1 MRVLVCDDSAVMRKA
16 ISQIIASDPKFT
28 VVDTA
33 KNGREA
39 VEKAAALKPD
49 LITMDIEMPE
59 LDGLT
64 ALSRIMAQ
72 CPTRVLM
79 VSSLTKDG
87 SRSALAAL
95 RLGAMDFV
103 AKDQS
108 QMTLSV
114 ESLREQILTK
124 IRALAGERAPR
135 ALAITGGALPADK
148 LPSFKPGM
156 FDAVLIGSSTG
167 GPPALEQLLTK
178 LPADLS
184 CPVIIAQHMPEL
196 FTRSMAERLDQQ
208 CSVTVV
214 HGENRMPLLR
224 GTVYICPGGQHARVR
239 RASPGR
245 YELEISPEPRAAL
258 YKPCVNELFSSGAK
272 VLRERCLGIILT
284 GMGDDGLLGAK
295 ELVAAGGKMLAQNAE
310 SCVVY
315 GMPKGVTQ
323 QGLAEATLTPGQI
336 GQCLVSLRSGVTT
349 GGPATEKPGASSGGA
364 SPGRAPRFG
373 SAA

>member
-33 KNGREA
+33 RNGREA
-39 VEKAAALKPD
+39 VEKASALKPD

-64 ALSRIMAQ
+64 ALSRIMVQ

-87 SRSALAAL
+87 SRSALTAL

-114 ESLREQILTK
+114 DSLRDQILTK
-124 IRALAGERAPR
+124 LRALAEARAPR
-135 ALAITGGALPADK
+135 ASVASLTGGTAEK
-148 LPSFKPGM
+148 LPVYKPGM
-156 FDAVLIGSSTG
+156 FDAILIGSSTG

-184 CPVIIAQHMPEL
+184 CPVVIAQHMPEL
-196 FTRSMAERLDQQ
+196 FTRSMSERLDQQ
-208 CSVTVV
+208 CAVTVV

-224 GTVYICPGGQHARVR
+224 GTVYICPGGKHARVHR
-239 RASPGR
+239 VSTGR
-245 YELEISPEPRAAL
+245 FELEISPEPREAL
-258 YKPCVNELFSSGAK
+258 YKPCVNELFSSGAR
-272 VLRERCLGIILT
+272 VLRDRCLGVILT

-295 ELVAAGGKMLAQNAE
+295 ELVAAGGKMLAQSAE

-323 QGLAEATLTPGQI
+323 QGLAEASLSPGQI
-336 GQCLVSLRSGVTT
+336 GQCLISLRSGVTT
-349 GGPATEKPGASSGGA
+349 GTPASSA
-364 SPGRAPRFG
+364 SPGAPGGDAPRRGRYG